1 MSQKFGS
8 FTSPIFIDSD
18 ISPLHFNDESLGNNR
33 VLSFKVCTIGKI
45 RQDVWRLDQSQR
57 YVYTTVVH
65 LVFWREISGRD
76 FVKFQLS
83 RECKS

>member
-33 VLSFKVCTIGKI
+33 VLKYARYGKI

-57 YVYTTVVH
+57 HV
-65 LVFWREISGRD
+65 
-76 FVKFQLS
+76 
-83 RECKS
+83 

>member
-18 ISPLHFNDESLGNNR
+18 ISPLLILMTRRLGNNR
-33 VLSFKVCTIGKI
+33 VLKYARYGKI

-65 LVFWREISGRD
+65 LVFWKEISGRD